1 MSPRKVEYRVAKH
14 EINSKIREAAVEY
27 IVNRQEE
34 PSVSTISS
42 KNQIT
47 LPAQL
52 LRQMGLGAGDR
63 LAVTVEGNRLVLRPR
78 PKDWVA
84 YYGGSLPG
92 LYGQS
97 RQEIDGYVRELR
109 DETDR
114 AVE

>member
-1 MSPRKVEYRVAKH
+1 MSPRKVKYSLAKG
-14 EINSKIREAAVEY
+14 EGGGRIREAAVEY

-63 LAVTVEGNRLVLRPR
+63 LAVSVEGNRLVLGRAQR
-78 PKDWVA
+78 T
-84 YYGGSLPG
+84 GSLTTAAACRA
-92 LYGQS
+92 S
-97 RQEIDGYVRELR
+97 
-109 DETDR
+109 TDR
-114 AVE
+114 TGRK